1 MRRTRGFPRIG
12 RYQAATLLGLA
23 ALAFVAVWMLY
34 APGDAHSTT
43 AAASASASPSPSM
56 PFSPS
61 SSRSAS
67 ASSSPSASPSPS
79 AAASTKAATP
89 ITTPPLAA
97 GQRLFTVV
105 NALSQTVWVAATQN
119 SQHPLPT
126 TGWVLAPGASVAF
139 AVPDGWG
146 GRIWGRTGCAFN
158 ASGSGTCQTGDC
170 GGRFQCTGSGA
181 IPATLAEIDLN
192 AWGGMDFYD
201 VSMVDG
207 SNLPMFI
214 NISHTVTKDPLSPAG
229 CSTGGC
235 TKPVACP
242 GPMQVM
248 AGGAAVACE
257 TACAAFNTDSYCCRG
272 AWAGRA
278 NCVPSKWPVDY
289 AAVFKDA
296 EPYAY
301 SYAYDDSATMACRGE
316 CDYRITFGLSP

>member
-1 MRRTRGFPRIG
+1 LIG
-12 RYQAATLLGLA
+12 LIVI
-23 ALAFVAVWMLY
+23 AFVAVWMLY
-34 APGDAHSTT
+34 EPGDAKSTS
-43 AAASASASPSPSM
+43 AAVSTPASASASPTPPPSASPS
-56 PFSPS
+56 
-61 SSRSAS
+61 AS
-67 ASSSPSASPSPS
+67 TSPSASPSPS
-79 AAASTKAATP
+79 AASPSKTQTAPS
-89 ITTPPLAA
+89 TTPPVAA
-97 GQRLFTVV
+97 GQRLFTIV
-105 NALSQTVWVAATQN
+105 NTLSQTVWVAANQN

-146 GRIWGRTGCAFN
+146 GRIWGRTGCSFD
-158 ASGSGTCQTGDC
+158 ASGAGTCQTGDC

-181 IPATLAEIDLN
+181 IPATLAEINLN
-192 AWGGMDFYD
+192 AWDGMDFYD

-214 NISHTVTKDPLSPAG
+214 NISHTATRDPLSPTG
-229 CSTGGC
+229 CSSGGC

-242 GPMQVM
+242 GAMQVT
-248 AGGAAVACE
+248 AGGAVVACR
-257 TACAAFNTDSYCCRG
+257 TACAAFNTDAYCCRG

-278 NCVPSKWPVDY
+278 NCVPSRWPVDY
-289 AAVFKDA
+289 AAVFKSA